1 MTNLM
6 RLSRHKMPNAAE
18 SEKIAAMDDRD
29 MRILSALG
37 NKGRISYQELGKI
50 VNLSANAAAQRVRR
64 LEALGVIRGFSV
76 DVSPAS
82 LGLKLQAFVDIK
94 LRQGTT
100 MEAFERAL
108 GNIPGIR
115 EAASITGTFDAR
127 LFVDCADPAELGR
140 LVEQLR
146 VQAGV
151 QSTSSTVI
159 CRELQIGRRG
169 RSGPDLQAM

>member
-1 MTNLM
+1 MAEFV
-6 RLSRHKMPNAAE
+6 RLSRSEPLQAE
-18 SEKIAAMDDRD
+18 QSEKVAAMDGRD
-29 MRILSALG
+29 MRILSELG
-37 NKGRISYQELGKI
+37 KNGRISYQELGKM

-64 LEALGVIRGFSV
+64 LEAVGVIRGFSV
-76 DVSPAS
+76 EVSLAS
-82 LGLKLQAFVDIK
+82 LGLKLQAFVDVK

-100 MEAFERAL
+100 MEAFEKAL

-127 LFVDCADPAELGR
+127 LQVDCADPVELGR

-146 VQAGV
+146 VEAGV

-159 CRELQIGRRG
+159 CRELEVKRR
-169 RSGPDLQAM
+169 

>member
-1 MTNLM
+1 MADFV
-6 RLSRHKMPNAAE
+6 RLSRSEPLQAE
-18 SEKIAAMDDRD
+18 QSEKVAAMDGRD
-29 MRILSALG
+29 MRILSELG
-37 NKGRISYQELGKI
+37 KNGRISYQELGKM

-64 LEALGVIRGFSV
+64 LEAVGVIRGFSV
-76 DVSPAS
+76 EVSLAS
-82 LGLKLQAFVDIK
+82 LGLKLQAFVDVK

-100 MEAFERAL
+100 MEAFEKAL

-127 LFVDCADPAELGR
+127 LQVDCADPVELGR

-146 VQAGV
+146 VEAGV

-159 CRELQIGRRG
+159 CRELEVKRR
-169 RSGPDLQAM
+169 

>member
-1 MTNLM
+1 MVSFVH
-6 RLSRHKMPNAAE
+6 LSRQEVPKTE
-18 SEKIAAMDDRD
+18 ETEITSAMDERD
-29 MRILSALG
+29 IRILTALG
-37 NKGRISYQELGKI
+37 KNGGISYQELGKM

-64 LEALGVIRGFSV
+64 LEAVGVIRGFSV
-76 DVSPAS
+76 EVAPAS
-82 LGLKLQAFVDIK
+82 LGLKLQAFVDVK

-100 MEAFERAL
+100 MEAFEKAL

-127 LFVDCADPAELGR
+127 LHVDCADPAELGR

-146 VQAGV
+146 VEAGV

-159 CRELQIGRRG
+159 CRELEIKRR
-169 RSGPDLQAM
+169 

>member
-1 MTNLM
+1 MVNFV
-6 RLSRHKMPNAAE
+6 RLSRREARNA
-18 SEKIAAMDDRD
+18 EKTEITSVMDERD

-37 NKGRISYQELGKI
+37 KNGRISYQELGKM

-64 LEALGVIRGFSV
+64 LETVGVIRGFSV
-76 DVSPAS
+76 EVAPAC
-82 LGLKLQAFVDIK
+82 LGLKLQAFVDVK

-100 MEAFERAL
+100 MEAFEKAL

-127 LFVDCADPAELGR
+127 LQVDCTDPAELGR

-146 VQAGV
+146 VEAGV

-159 CRELQIGRRG
+159 CRELKIKRR
-169 RSGPDLQAM
+169 

>member
-1 MTNLM
+1 MANFA
-6 RLSRHKMPNAAE
+6 RLSRPEMSNAEE
-18 SEKIAAMDDRD
+18 SEKIAAMDERD
-29 MRILSALG
+29 MRILGALG
-37 NKGRISYQELGKI
+37 NNGRISYQELGKI

-64 LEALGVIRGFSV
+64 LETVGVIRRFSV
-76 DVSPAS
+76 EVSPAS
-82 LGLKLQAFVDIK
+82 LGLKLQAFVDVK

-100 MEAFERAL
+100 MEAFEKAL

-127 LFVDCADPAELGR
+127 LHVDCADPAELGR

-159 CRELQIGRRG
+159 CRELHVRR
-169 RSGPDLQAM
+169 R